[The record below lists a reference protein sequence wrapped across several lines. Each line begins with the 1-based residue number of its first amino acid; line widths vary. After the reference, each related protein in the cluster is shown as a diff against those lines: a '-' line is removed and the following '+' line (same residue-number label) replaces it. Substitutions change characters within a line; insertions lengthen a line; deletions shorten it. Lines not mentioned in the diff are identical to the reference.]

1 MALVTA
7 AVFAAAVA
15 VTLSMPVAYTSSG
28 QLYVASLSD
37 QPDMESVQAAGL
49 HAQGRMLSY
58 AAVASSQ
65 EMAALIGEDL
75 GADSLEGATIRTE
88 VPYGTVLINLL
99 VIAPTADGAQEIAQ
113 SVAANYNDLLTE
125 VEGARATELK
135 VGVSTVNAPS
145 LPTSPS
151 APKTT
156 LNLLAGLL
164 AGLLLAVALAAVRDL
179 LDTSVRAD
187 DDDLGAPVLGRLPRL
202 EAADRTLTSGDT
214 SPLAEA
220 ARRLRIR
227 LEATGHSTVV
237 VAAVDDADGPAV
249 ARLIAQSMSLAGR
262 EVTLVD
268 SDLRARAG
276 DAGAPEFAD
285 SSELTD
291 LLRESGTDRHWVL
304 VAAPPLKSYADA
316 AALARRVDAVLLVV
330 RAGHTSH
337 TDLRQALTDLD
348 RDPSSGVYVVVTD
361 A

>member
-15 VTLSMPVAYTSSG
+15 VTLSMPVTYTSSG

-75 GADSLEGATIRTE
+75 GVDSLEGATIRTE
-88 VPYGTVLINLL
+88 VPYGTVLINLS

-145 LPTSPS
+145 LPTSQS

-187 DDDLGAPVLGRLPRL
+187 DDLGAPVLGRLPRL

-214 SPLAEA
+214 TPLAEA

-285 SSELTD
+285 SSELTN
-291 LLRESGTDRHWVL
+291 LLREPGTGRHWVL